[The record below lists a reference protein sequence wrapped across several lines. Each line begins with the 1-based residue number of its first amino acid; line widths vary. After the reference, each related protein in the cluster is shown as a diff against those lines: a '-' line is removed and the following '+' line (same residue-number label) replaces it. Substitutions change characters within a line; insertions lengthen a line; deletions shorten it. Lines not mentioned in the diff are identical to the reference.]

1 MTRVFRSRLTIVVLM
16 TVVTILSFGLRG
28 ANAQARNITIAM
40 DWMINGTHA
49 PFYVALDKG
58 FYRATGLNVE
68 IVRGY
73 GSGDTIKKVASKNA
87 AFGVADFGSLVT
99 SVIREAT
106 PVKAVAATY
115 GKATLGLLYLK
126 ESGIK
131 VPRDLEGKKIGRSAT
146 GASGNMFPAFLKA
159 NNMDRSKMTEVVV
172 DATSFVPMLLSRQ
185 VDAVLEQ
192 SMHQGRFQKAADEGG
207 QKVTVMAMLFSD
219 YGLESY
225 GNVILT
231 HTDLI
236 EKEPQLVKAV
246 VQASIK
252 GLAYSLD
259 HPDEAV
265 SIIAKMNPQVTKE
278 RAIEEVMAVK
288 NTWTEAFRKTG
299 LGFMTPER
307 TKSSVENI
315 VNALSLEKPKSI
327 ESLYDGKFAK

>member
-1 MTRVFRSRLTIVVLM
+1 MKKVSQNS
-16 TVVTILSFGLRG
+16 TVVMLMVALAIFSLSAG
-28 ANAQARNITIAM
+28 AAMAQPKNITIAM

-58 FYRATGLNVE
+58 FYKTAGLNVE

-99 SVIREAT
+99 SVIREST

-131 VPRDLEGKKIGRSAT
+131 VPKDLEGKKIGRSAT

-231 HTDLI
+231 HNDLI

-265 SIIAKMNPQVTKE
+265 SIIAKTNPQVTKE

-315 VNALSLEKPKSI
+315 VTALSLEKPKSI
-327 ESLYDGKFAK
+327 DSLCDGRFVK